1 MGYRST
7 VAYTIRFVVPDDEKT
22 HGQVRDSF
30 YTFLAEA
37 KSKDDTA
44 LCFSEEELEY
54 LEIDEKNMTMNFF
67 ADSVKWYDSYPAVM
81 CHEALMELSKEWAD
95 ESETSNPYISGAF
108 ARIGEEMEDNIEE
121 VWGQGE
127 YDWISINR
135 YMYCDWKE

>member
-37 KSKDDTA
+37 KSKPEIA
-44 LCFSEEELEY
+44 FCFSEEEQEY
-54 LEIDEKNMTMNFF
+54 LNVDEKGMTINFF
-67 ADSVKWYDSYPAVM
+67 ADSVKWYDDYPEVK
-81 CHEALMELSKEWAD
+81 CHEALIQLSKDWVDDAEN
-95 ESETSNPYISGAF
+95 EYMSGAF
-108 ARIGEEMEDNIEE
+108 ARIGEDSEDNIEE

-135 YMYCDWKE
+135 YMWCDWRE